1 MADETDGEMV
11 TQNGLALKRILK
23 ALRTENVC
31 LAAVR
36 QNEKALEYVPEEL
49 REEVRRRINNVTI

>member
-1 MADETDGEMV
+1 MADETDEEMV
-11 TQNGLALKRILK
+11 TQNGLALKYVPKVLSSE
-23 ALRTENVC
+23 ALC

-49 REEVRRRINNVTI
+49 REEVRRKINNGTI

>member
-1 MADETDGEMV
+1 MADETDEEMV
-11 TQNGLALKRILK
+11 MQNGLKLKCIPK
-23 ALRTENVC
+23 ALRTEGVC

-49 REEVRRRINNVTI
+49 REEVRQRINNGE